1 MVKIKVP
8 LTPYFVPVKKQIIV
22 PKSKL
27 NYNIYKELVLK
38 PIKWQDLL
46 EEGKNGHNAFQ
57 TGAKIHFSKKNIL
70 GLGAL

>member
-1 MVKIKVP
+1 MQCKIHYSLLACLADLIMQCP
-8 LTPYFVPVKKQIIV
+8 AWDLERPKQV
-22 PKSKL
+22 W
-27 NYNIYKELVLK
+27 K

-46 EEGKNGHNAFQ
+46 EGGKNGCSAFR